1 MLGVFITGS
10 GRYHSFMIQQKKCG
24 HLIIQRVLTNK
35 LMTNFGNPAIKI

>member
-1 MLGVFITGS
+1 MSGVFINGS
-10 GRYHSFMIQQKKCG
+10 GPYHSFMIRQKNCG